1 MHFYA
6 IMSSIVSRGS
16 KDKVKGARSEFDLP
30 KYELNKL
37 TRVYYSAASRTPL
50 MKKTNAVGQAAM
62 ARQMKTPWSIADEDD
77 ELKVR
82 ETFATLLNCKNSEQI
97 AYTPSCSY
105 AVSLAAKN
113 IYQDMLRKEKDT
125 SWKTAG
131 KKILILED
139 QMSSNVYPWQNLT
152 NATDLQ
158 LFIVKETEEG
168 DETGLTE
175 RIVKALLDTNIAISI
190 CALPNVHWC
199 SGEVI
204 DLDRIGKICQD
215 KQIYLVIDG
224 TQSIGC
230 LPFDVDKVKP
240 DFLCASVHK
249 HLFGPYG
256 MCLMYASMKWCSI
269 GVPLE
274 YHEHKRLGASGD
286 VCLPFKTNNEMDNL
300 PYEEMYKSGA
310 MRFCAGGRINPI
322 IIPMLA
328 HSLNKIAY
336 EWGVENISWLI
347 KTNMTD
353 EIKRTCDFLGLTT
366 PKNYHHIIGIKQ
378 AGNPEF
384 PKQISEWLKDKINIE
399 ISARFKYLRVAPQ
412 VYNTRRELVLFT
424 SALREFRKLQILNG
438 KKALLKIPNRHT
450 RAELL
455 EELPEKLRKHLNT
468 TNFISA
474 SKFIVRDLHSSGHN
488 PLLQLCQIHDWGL
501 SETCSCDSS
510 KTTYYDSLLENDR
523 KRQKCI

>member
-1 MHFYA
+1 
-6 IMSSIVSRGS
+6 MSSIVSRGS
-16 KDKVKGARSEFDLP
+16 KHKVMGARDDFDLP

-37 TRVYYSAASRTPL
+37 TRVYLNAASRTPL
-50 MKKTNAVGQAAM
+50 MKKTYEMGQAAM
-62 ARQMKTPWSIADEDD
+62 ARQMQTPWSIADEDD

-82 ETFATLLNCKNSEQI
+82 ETFATLLNCEDSEQI

-113 IYQDMLRKEKDT
+113 IYEDMLRKEKDT
-125 SWKTAG
+125 SWKLAG

-139 QMSSNVYPWQNLT
+139 QMSSTVSPWQNLT
-152 NATDLQ
+152 NTTDLE
-158 LFIVKETEEG
+158 LFIVKETEDG
-168 DETGLTE
+168 DETELTE
-175 RIVKALLDTNIAISI
+175 RIVKALLDTKLAISI
-190 CALPNVHWC
+190 VALPNVHWC

-204 DLDRIGKICQD
+204 DLNSIGKICQD
-215 KQIYLVIDG
+215 NQIYLVIDG

-256 MCLMYASMKWCSI
+256 MCLMYASKKWCFT

-328 HSLNKIAY
+328 HSLNKITY

-347 KTNMTD
+347 KENMTD
-353 EIKRTCDFLGLTT
+353 NIKRTCDYLGLTT
-366 PKNYHHIIGIKQ
+366 AKNYHHIIGIKQ
-378 AGNPEF
+378 AGNPDF
-384 PKQISEWLKDKINIE
+384 PKQISEWLKDKINID

-412 VYNTRRELVLFT
+412 IYNTRRELALFT
-424 SALREFRKLQILNG
+424 GALKEFRRLQILNG
-438 KKALLKIPNRHT
+438 KKALLKIPDRHT
-450 RAELL
+450 RAQLL
-455 EELPEKLRKHLNT
+455 GELPEKLRNHLYT

-474 SKFIVRDLHSSGHN
+474 SKFTLRDLHSSGHN
-488 PLLQLCQIHDWGL
+488 PRLQLCQFDDWGL
-501 SETCSCDSS
+501 GEEYSCDYG
-510 KTTYYDSLLENDR
+510 TTSCTHDLLGNR
-523 KRQKCI
+523 KRQKCSSV

>member
-1 MHFYA
+1 M
-6 IMSSIVSRGS
+6 
-16 KDKVKGARSEFDLP
+16 GARNDFDLP

-37 TRVYYSAASRTPL
+37 TRVYLNAASRTPL
-50 MKKTNAVGQAAM
+50 MKRTYEIGQAAM
-62 ARQMKTPWSIADEDD
+62 ARQMQTPWSIAEEDD

-82 ETFATLLNCKNSEQI
+82 KAFATLLNCKDSEQI

-113 IYQDMLRKEKDT
+113 IYSDMLKKEKDT

-152 NATDLQ
+152 KISAMQ
-158 LFIVKETEEG
+158 LYIVNETEEG
-168 DETGLTE
+168 NDMDLTE
-175 RIVKALLDTNIAISI
+175 RIVKALLDTKLEISVA
-190 CALPNVHWC
+190 ALPNVHWC

-204 DLDRIGKICQD
+204 DLPRIGKICQD
-215 KQIYLVIDG
+215 NQIYLVVDG

-240 DFLCASVHK
+240 DFVCASVHK

-256 MCLMYASMKWCSI
+256 MCLMYASKKWCSI

-286 VCLPFKTNNEMDNL
+286 VCLPFKTSCEIESM
-300 PYEEMYKSGA
+300 PYEETYKSGA

-328 HSLNKIAY
+328 HSLSKITY
-336 EWGVENISWLI
+336 EWGIENISWLI
-347 KTNMTD
+347 KTCMTD
-353 EIKRTCDFLGLTT
+353 EIKRRCDSLGLTT
-366 PKNYHHIIGIKQ
+366 AKHYHHIIGIKQ
-378 AGNPEF
+378 AGNPKF
-384 PKQISEWLKDKINIE
+384 PEQISDWLKDKINIV
-399 ISARFKYLRVAPQ
+399 ISARFRYLRVAPQ
-412 VYNTRRELVLFT
+412 VYNTRRELLIFLD
-424 SALREFRKLQILNG
+424 ALTEFRKLQILNE
-438 KKALLKIPNRHT
+438 KKALLKLSDKHV
-450 RAELL
+450 RAGLL
-455 EELPEKLRKHLNT
+455 GELPEKLTQHLNN

-474 SKFIVRDLHSSGHN
+474 SRFTLRDLHSSGRN
-488 PLLQLCQIHDWGL
+488 PLLRLCQMDDWGL
-501 SETCSCDSS
+501 SDRFYCDYGTTSYYHDLLKNER
-510 KTTYYDSLLENDR
+510 KT
-523 KRQKCI
+523 QKCIEQE